1 MTDPMQ
7 AGRRSASAL
16 AHVEAL
22 SADGSPIPT
31 HGGVN
36 IPPRR
41 QRITLSF
48 TGLSLSVPERI
59 MFRYRLDGFDR
70 DWSEPVSARQA
81 VYTNLGP
88 GMYRFRVIASNS
100 DGAWNG
106 SEAALRFSIEPAF
119 WQTMGFRA
127 SIILLMGLV
136 CLTGYR
142 KRVTN
147 VARQLNVRFEER
159 LAERT
164 RIAQELHDTLLQ
176 GFVSASMQLHV
187 VADRVPAD
195 SPAKPALGRAL
206 DLMRRVIE
214 DGRNSVRGLRSS
226 TSVSNDL
233 QRAFSGIAEELGF
246 DGQVDY
252 RVIVEGRPRPL
263 NPIVSD
269 DVYRIGRE
277 ALVNAFR
284 HSDARRIEVELVY
297 APSELKMFVRDNG
310 RGIGAEILRKG
321 NEGHW
326 GLAGMRERAH
336 RIGARFKVWSGTAAG
351 TEVELSIPAHL
362 AFKQEKSTSRR
373 EWTRRFRQY
382 ATRCATAPSARSEP
396 ATHIEEVRRL
406 VLQGP
411 PGGGRQ
417 SVVAWLSPDVK
428 RRFCH

>member
-1 MTDPMQ
+1 
-7 AGRRSASAL
+7 
-16 AHVEAL
+16 
-22 SADGSPIPT
+22 
-31 HGGVN
+31 
-36 IPPRR
+36 
-41 QRITLSF
+41 
-48 TGLSLSVPERI
+48 
-59 MFRYRLDGFDR
+59 
-70 DWSEPVSARQA
+70 
-81 VYTNLGP
+81 
-88 GMYRFRVIASNS
+88 MYRFRVIASNS

-106 SEAALRFSIEPAF
+106 SEATLRFSIEPAV
-119 WQTMGFRA
+119 WQTIWFRA
-127 SIILLMGLV
+127 SMILLTGLV

-214 DGRNSVRGLRSS
+214 DGRNSVRGLRST

-233 QRAFSGIAEELGF
+233 QRAFSGISEELGF

-252 RVIVEGRPRPL
+252 RVIVEGRLRPL
-263 NPIVSD
+263 NPVVCD

-284 HSDARRIEVELVY
+284 HSDAKRIEVELAY
-297 APSELKMFVRDNG
+297 ARTELKMFVRDNG
-310 RGIGAEILRKG
+310 RGIDAEILQKG
-321 NEGHW
+321 SEGHW
-326 GLAGMRERAH
+326 GLTGMRERAH

-373 EWTRRFRQY
+373 DWARRFRQY
-382 ATRCATAPSARSEP
+382 SDTVRRRSER
-396 ATHIEEVRRL
+396 T
-406 VLQGP
+406 
-411 PGGGRQ
+411 
-417 SVVAWLSPDVK
+417 K
-428 RRFCH
+428 